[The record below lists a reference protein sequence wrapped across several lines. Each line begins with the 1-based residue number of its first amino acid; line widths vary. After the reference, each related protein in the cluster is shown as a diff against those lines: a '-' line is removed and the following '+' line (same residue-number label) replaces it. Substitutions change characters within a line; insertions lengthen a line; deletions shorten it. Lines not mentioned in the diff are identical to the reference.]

1 MKKSNT
7 TIIITAVVCIFST
20 RIWDCLTY
28 MLPYS
33 LSLFQKTRI
42 FCTLM
47 QETTLIFMHANSQPT
62 TKAATMAIGIKENNI
77 STLRK
82 YLPFNIDFYAKK

>member
-1 MKKSNT
+1 
-7 TIIITAVVCIFST
+7 
-20 RIWDCLTY
+20 
-28 MLPYS
+28 
-33 LSLFQKTRI
+33 
-42 FCTLM
+42 M

-82 YLPFNIDFYAKK
+82 YLPFNIDFYAKKTIIALKWLQTRENY

>member
-1 MKKSNT
+1 
-7 TIIITAVVCIFST
+7 
-20 RIWDCLTY
+20 
-28 MLPYS
+28 
-33 LSLFQKTRI
+33 
-42 FCTLM
+42 M

-82 YLPFNIDFYAKK
+82 YLPFNIDFYAKKDYNCTKWLQTRENY

>member
-1 MKKSNT
+1 
-7 TIIITAVVCIFST
+7 
-20 RIWDCLTY
+20 
-28 MLPYS
+28 
-33 LSLFQKTRI
+33 
-42 FCTLM
+42 M

>member
-1 MKKSNT
+1 
-7 TIIITAVVCIFST
+7 
-20 RIWDCLTY
+20 
-28 MLPYS
+28 
-33 LSLFQKTRI
+33 
-42 FCTLM
+42 M

-62 TKAATMAIGIKENNI
+62 TKVATMAIGIKENNI

>member
-1 MKKSNT
+1 VYLFNSNLGLPNIYAT
-7 TIIITAVVCIFST
+7 LLSFFDSKNQKCYALAAV
-20 RIWDCLTY
+20 
-28 MLPYS
+28 
-33 LSLFQKTRI
+33 
-42 FCTLM
+42 FCTRM